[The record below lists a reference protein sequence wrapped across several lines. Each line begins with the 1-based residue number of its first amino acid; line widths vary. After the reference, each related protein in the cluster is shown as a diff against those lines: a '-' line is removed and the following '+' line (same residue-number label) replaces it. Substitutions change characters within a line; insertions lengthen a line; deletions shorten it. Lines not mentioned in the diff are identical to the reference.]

1 MMKPNE
7 RVDPTEVYA
16 GNIVDV
22 GVVKSLLEDAGIHAY
37 LKDEIVGM
45 LGPWFTDAGGAGSI
59 KVLVAGDDAE
69 AAKMVVAK
77 YEKNIKPV
85 D

>member
-22 GVVKSLLEDAGIHAY
+22 GVVKTLLEDAGIHAY
-37 LKDEIVGM
+37 LKDEFVGM
-45 LGPWFTDAGGAGSI
+45 LGPWVTDAGGAGSI
-59 KVLVAGDDAE
+59 KVLVAKDDVE
-69 AAKMVVAK
+69 AAKSVVDK